1 MVRLFTG
8 RGDEHGGVDGMDGLT
23 AFGLASVGAMLACY
37 ALEERSPYFVLG
49 FALACWAA
57 AVYGWLSGAWPFTV
71 VEGIWGLV
79 ALRRFAARRGRVA
92 ASGGGHAEPE
102 ARLPR

>member
-1 MVRLFTG
+1 
-8 RGDEHGGVDGMDGLT
+8 VDTVT

-49 FALACWAA
+49 FAIACWSA

-71 VEGIWGLV
+71 VEAIWGAV
-79 ALRRFAARRGRVA
+79 ALWRFATRHARV
-92 ASGGGHAEPE
+92 
-102 ARLPR
+102 